1 MAWGRDTI
9 DQYSLAHSTSVITTV
24 FDRKYSK
31 NVVILWMWAPPVLA
45 QERRFFRIVFN
56 GLSQKRKGLT
66 ILSSYQRFD
75 HKTSDRT
82 YQAVA
87 FGDMR
92 RFQLKSNAKGI
103 EMDQF
108 FQVT

>member
-1 MAWGRDTI
+1 ME
-9 DQYSLAHSTSVITTV
+9 QVSTPILCP
-24 FDRKYSK
+24 RA
-31 NVVILWMWAPPVLA
+31 NILWEFLIA
-45 QERRFFRIVFN
+45 IVFN